1 MNRDI
6 LTVIQ
11 ENMSTFSKGQKRIA
25 NYILESYDKAAFMT
39 ASRLGKTVSVSE
51 STVVRFAAELGYD
64 GYPSMQRSLQKM
76 LRTRLTSVQRI
87 EVSNDRIGDQD
98 LLSSV
103 LQSDIEKLRLTLE
116 EVDRQS
122 FDRAVDAIVS
132 ARKIYIM
139 GVRSSASLATFL
151 SFYFNLIF
159 DNVIS
164 VAANTASEVFETM
177 LRVGAEDVVIGVSF
191 PRYSSRTVQ
200 AMSFA
205 RDRKATTVAI
215 TDSEAA
221 PLAPICKYTL
231 KARSDMASFVDSL
244 VAPLSL
250 INSLLVA
257 IARSKSDVVDH
268 FERLEHIWEE
278 YGVFVSMEEENQ
290 CRRPLWWWRAAA
302 RRVCSPRCGSPNR
315 APRRS
320 SRRRRPSWAAS
331 SGAGM
336 CSSRRSL
343 RPGRC
348 SPSCG
353 GGWRRAACG
362 WRRAPKWWAY
372 RPARCGSPTDGPM
385 RATRRFSARV
395 SRSST
400 PRSRRSTA
408 TASTTTC

>member
-76 LRTRLTSVQRI
+76 IRNRLTSVQRI

-103 LQSDIEKLRLTLE
+103 LQSDIEKIRLTLE

-177 LRVGAEDVVIGVSF
+177 LRVGAEDVVIGVSV
-191 PRYSSRTVQ
+191 PRYSRRTVQ
-200 AMSFA
+200 AMHFA
-205 RDRKATTVAI
+205 RDRGATTIAI
-215 TDSEAA
+215 TDSEAS
-221 PLAPICKYTL
+221 PLAPISNYTL

-250 INSLLVA
+250 VNALLVA
-257 IARSKSDVVDH
+257 VSRKKNDDLAH
-268 FERLEHIWEE
+268 TFQTLEDIWDE
-278 YGVFVSMEEENQ
+278 YGVYEKVQ
-290 CRRPLWWWRAAA
+290 
-302 RRVCSPRCGSPNR
+302 
-315 APRRS
+315 
-320 SRRRRPSWAAS
+320 
-331 SGAGM
+331 
-336 CSSRRSL
+336 
-343 RPGRC
+343 
-348 SPSCG
+348 
-353 GGWRRAACG
+353 
-362 WRRAPKWWAY
+362 
-372 RPARCGSPTDGPM
+372 D
-385 RATRRFSARV
+385 
-395 SRSST
+395 
-400 PRSRRSTA
+400 
-408 TASTTTC
+408 